1 MLFSE
6 RFKNLNISNIIMKEK
21 HLKILKYKINIS
33 HIINGVY
40 ILLLLIENYMGS
52 KNIIPYIFGIDIHAY
67 SAPIISFFTRSLF
80 VIFIYNYLGYDNFK
94 KRMFII
100 YPIVEVMILM
110 VARGARMEVFIAYFA
125 MLIFYFIYNTNKIKE
140 DYFIIL
146 KAISLSLVILII
158 GIAMGNIRVSN
169 QTKGMSINEESQN
182 ESQDNSIGYEDMIH
196 YSGPLKD
203 SSIMPWYYGYF
214 PMSFANLNL
223 SIKDIKEKE
232 IQTYGIYTVRPILVG
247 LFELD
252 NFVDNYKDMEYAQ
265 QFKKYYTP
273 SATVTTG
280 FTEFYLDF
288 GDFAFISIFLYAFIL
303 LYFHNG
309 LRKNPYF
316 LVFYSFFVGQW
327 FFMSFQNTMIKVTTI
342 YSLIFLYIIYR
353 YLTVH
358 ENKGASN
365 K

>member
-1 MLFSE
+1 
-6 RFKNLNISNIIMKEK
+6 
-21 HLKILKYKINIS
+21 
-33 HIINGVY
+33 
-40 ILLLLIENYMGS
+40 
-52 KNIIPYIFGIDIHAY
+52 
-67 SAPIISFFTRSLF
+67 
-80 VIFIYNYLGYDNFK
+80 
-94 KRMFII
+94 
-100 YPIVEVMILM
+100 
-110 VARGARMEVFIAYFA
+110 
-125 MLIFYFIYNTNKIKE
+125 
-140 DYFIIL
+140 
-146 KAISLSLVILII
+146 
-158 GIAMGNIRVSN
+158 MGNIRVSN

-342 YSLIFLYIIYR
+342 YGLIFLYIIYR
-353 YLTVH
+353 YLIVH
-358 ENKGASN
+358 DNKGASN